1 MSEEMTESEVS
12 AKGHSDVVTRGIRVR
27 AAACYMEN
35 ESDPTHLQFFYGY
48 RIQLENVGE
57 TTVQLLDADRHQTEG
72 QRAEDQS
79 PTPPHRFPVPPGLF
93 VLRFGHGCSDDGV
106 HGTLRL
112 RRMN

>member
-12 AKGHSDVVTRGIRVR
+12 AKGHSDVVTKGIRVR

-57 TTVQLLDADRHQTEG
+57 TTVQLLSRHWVIVDAQGDLRQTAIRE
-72 QRAEDQS
+72 
-79 PTPPHRFPVPPGLF
+79 F
-93 VLRFGHGCSDDGV
+93 SDSRKKFLATG
-106 HGTLRL
+106 
-112 RRMN
+112 